1 MDFVIAVSIG
11 PQNIPTFKKIS
22 LELLDKHPVS
32 ETGYG
37 FLTYNAGVKT
47 IKNFQTKF
55 SSDSQVKQI
64 IENILPRVGI
74 SSRLD
79 LALAETKKLFANGS
93 GSRPHAKK
101 VVVVYTD
108 REPTGDTGGTAA
120 AKLSK
125 DMEEEGIQ
133 IVVVVL
139 DMSSVPKTYE
149 VITPNKESV
158 IPTDDD
164 GSPKEVVTKIDS
176 LLKEGRFAGVGSRAK
191 IAQIF
196 SRKFGKKY

>member
-11 PQNIPTFKKIS
+11 PQNIPSFKKIS

-37 FLTYNAGVKT
+37 FLTYNAGVT
-47 IKNFQTKF
+47 TMKNFQTKF

-64 IENILPRVGI
+64 IENQILPRVGI

-79 LALAETKKLFANGS
+79 LALAEAKKLFANGS

-158 IPTDDD
+158 IPTDS
-164 GSPKEVVTKIDS
+164 GESPKEVVTKIDN
-176 LLKEGRFAGVGSRAK
+176 LLKEGRFCWRGE
-191 IAQIF
+191 
-196 SRKFGKKY
+196 